1 MSKLRIRKANGDLV
15 DFDETKII
23 AALMRSGAR
32 RDEAE
37 KVLSQL
43 LKTVSDGVSTAKIYQ
58 KALMQLRKVSGY
70 AAGRYQLKR
79 AVFELGPGG
88 YPFEKFVAH
97 LLASKGFET
106 QTNVIGQGR
115 CVRHELDVVAE
126 NKFEKIMV
134 ECKFHR
140 DQGQKNDV
148 KIPLYIQSRFLDMKQ
163 QWEAE
168 GETRKITGM
177 IVTNTRFTTDAEDFG
192 KCVGLRLVSW
202 DYPNGHGLRNWI
214 DKSGLHPITTI
225 SSIPKALKSVLMEKG
240 IVLCREILDKS
251 ELLLQLGIAEQKVK
265 TIIEEARLI
274 TETER

>member
-1 MSKLRIRKANGDLV
+1 MSIKIRKANGELV
-15 DFDETKII
+15 DFDESKIVD
-23 AALMRSGAR
+23 ALIRSGAR
-32 RDEAE
+32 PDEAT
-37 KVLSQL
+37 KVLNHV
-43 LKTVSDGVSTAKIYQ
+43 LKTVKDGVSTAKIYQ
-58 KALMQLRKVSGY
+58 RALLQLRKISGF

-88 YPFEKFVAH
+88 YPFEKFVAR
-97 LLASKGFET
+97 LLESKGFET
-106 QTNVIGQGR
+106 QTNVIEMGR

-126 NKFEKIMV
+126 NSFEKIMV

-163 QWEAE
+163 KWESE

-177 IVTNTRFTTDAEDFG
+177 IVSNTRFTTDAEDFG
-192 KCVGLRLVSW
+192 KCVGLRLVGW

-214 DKSGLHPITTI
+214 DKSGLHPITTVNT
-225 SSIPKALKSVLMEKG
+225 IPNALKAVLMEKG

-251 ELLLQLGIAEQKVK
+251 ELLLQLGLTEQKVK

-274 TETER
+274 TDANR